1 MPTQIM
7 AQHMSQD
14 EVKGLQELFESWDT
28 DHSGTI
34 SLDEL
39 RQGLQ
44 RRGVAVPE
52 QLLAQIMDMADLN
65 HNRCGAYREPC
76 VKERAAAA

>member
-1 MPTQIM
+1 M

-14 EVKGLQELFESWDT
+14 EVKGLQELFASMDT

-52 QLLAQIMDMADLN
+52 PLLAQIMDMADLN
-65 HNRCGAYREPC
+65 HNRCGCVPC
-76 VKERAAAA
+76 M